1 MSPRGRLVLIFAIT
15 TVVTVGAA
23 SYSVSRFVAWHR
35 DGWAGVFYAPSFPE
49 QKGRVRASSQAPGE
63 VMMTYANTP
72 ADGKFHARDR
82 VLTVNGI
89 PIEQVVQ
96 LRKLEPK
103 LHRGDGVTYRV
114 LRANRV
120 FDIQLR
126 LASPFQ
132 SPFILLRI
140 SVAFIVAATFLI
152 VALLVAARQPEDRRA
167 LVFYIFAL
175 ISALAMV
182 GSAATV
188 YEQAGGRG
196 IVANFGF
203 NAISSVLVV
212 LCSFAY
218 APLILHFSLI
228 FPHDR
233 PILAKRPYLLR
244 WIYAAALLAALIVA
258 AILLLSL
265 KLFADPANLNKLGPA
280 LDDMVDRVVM
290 TMTIAGL
297 LIALQLSWIGRREG
311 LFRAFGRR
319 PFRAVFA
326 ILGTYIGAVKLLA
339 KSGIKI
345 IAFIAGISSILLPV
359 LVIAS
364 YPIIACIALMRSY
377 RESGVEEK
385 RQVQWP
391 LWGLFITV
399 VTKIVILAITI
410 IWTIYLSVTH
420 TSMLEW
426 RGFYEFLG
434 VVPTIVTIAIPLSF
448 AAAILKYRLM
458 NIDIIIRKTVAYAFL
473 TGAIIVMYLILVGGL
488 GTLLVSITGVQNQTM
503 VIASTLVV
511 ALLFVPLRNRLQTLV
526 DRNLFRH
533 KYDYPEALRAISAD
547 TLTANDL
554 ATFLRSAAEKIQQ
567 ALQNRA
573 VAIFVTRHEE
583 LVAAAK
589 VGLADSLVGTMR
601 MRREPLVPML
611 DRPFDPTRRQL
622 PDDFAAA
629 VKRVEAKLIVPVNT
643 PGTPANGFIA
653 LAPKLTN
660 APFDVEDIDFLRA
673 TADQLDL
680 GIDRIR
686 QQREEADYEQARSI
700 QQSLL
705 PREMPR
711 VEGVELSGIWQ
722 PARTMG
728 GDYYDVLK
736 LSDTELAV
744 CIGDVAGKGM
754 PAALL
759 MSGLQA
765 AVRASASGS
774 PRELCERVRRV
785 VVSSLT
791 GGRFVTFFYATI
803 DTAAMR
809 LRWCNA
815 GHNAP
820 VLARADGSVVR
831 LAEGGPAFSRL
842 FRDDPYTEKE
852 LALQRGDRLVL
863 FTDGVSEASGGE
875 GEMFGEPRIEELV
888 AANLALGAHELQQ
901 TVAGAATAF
910 SGGELD
916 DDLTLVVAAVY

>member
-1 MSPRGRLVLIFAIT
+1 MSARQRLYLIVAIT
-15 TVVTVGAA
+15 VVVVIGAA
-23 SYSVSRFVAWHR
+23 AYSASRFLQWHR
-35 DGWAGVFYAPSFPE
+35 DGWTGVFYAPSFPE
-49 QKGRVRASSQAPGE
+49 QKGQLKASSQSPGE

-72 ADGKFHARDR
+72 ADGVFKARDR
-82 VLTVNGI
+82 VVAVDGI
-89 PIEQVVQ
+89 PIEQIPR
-96 LRKLEPK
+96 LHELERT
-103 LHRGDGVTYRV
+103 LHRGDQVTYRV
-114 LRANRV
+114 LRGGKPV
-120 FDIQLR
+120 DLTLR
-126 LASPFQ
+126 LESPFR
-132 SPFILLRI
+132 SPFIVVRI
-140 SVAFIVAATFLI
+140 IISFIVALTFLV
-152 VALLVAARQPEDRRA
+152 VAVMVAARQPGDRRA
-167 LVFYIFAL
+167 QVFFIFAL
-175 ISALAMV
+175 ISAMALV
-182 GSAATV
+182 GAAVTS
-188 YEQAGGRG
+188 YDQAGGRG

-203 NAISSVLVV
+203 NAIASILVA

-233 PILAKRPYLLR
+233 PIIARRPYLLR
-244 WIYAAALLAALIVA
+244 WVYAAALLASFMVA
-258 AILLLSL
+258 AILLLVL
-265 KLFADPANLNKLGPA
+265 QLFADPANVQRMEPQLKHSIETFILA
-280 LDDMVDRVVM
+280 
-290 TMTIAGL
+290 MTIGGL
-297 LIALQLSWIGRREG
+297 LIALHLSWIGRREG
-311 LFRAFGRR
+311 LFRAFARR
-319 PFRAVFA
+319 PFRSVFA
-326 ILGTYIGAVKLLA
+326 LLGTYMGAVTLIA
-339 KSGIKI
+339 KAGIKI
-345 IAFIAGISSILLPV
+345 VAFIAGASSVFVPIA
-359 LVIAS
+359 VIAS
-364 YPIIACIALMRSY
+364 YPVLACIALVRSY

-391 LWGLFITV
+391 LWGLFIAVMTKIAVIVITVAWSIYLSATHAAMLDWRGVYQILGMVPTV
-399 VTKIVILAITI
+399 VTIL
-410 IWTIYLSVTH
+410 
-420 TSMLEW
+420 
-426 RGFYEFLG
+426 
-434 VVPTIVTIAIPLSF
+434 IPLSF

-473 TGAIIVMYLILVGGL
+473 TGAIIVLYLILVGGL

-511 ALLFVPLRNRLQTLV
+511 ALVFVPLRNRLQTLV

-554 ATFLRSAAEKIQQ
+554 NTFLTAAAEKTQQ

-573 VAIFVTRHEE
+573 VAIFVTRHDE

-589 VGLADSLVGTMR
+589 VGLADSLLGTMR
-601 MRREPLVPML
+601 MRRDALVPL
-611 DRPFDPTRRQL
+611 LERPFDPSRHPL
-622 PDDFAAA
+622 PEDATAAI
-629 VKRVEAKLIVPVNT
+629 KRIEAKLVVPINT

-653 LAPKLTN
+653 LAPKLSN
-660 APFDVEDIDFLRA
+660 APFDVEDIDFLRSV
-673 TADQLDL
+673 ADQLDL

-686 QQREEADYEQARSI
+686 QQREEADFEQARAI

-705 PREMPR
+705 PREMPK
-711 VEGVELSGIWQ
+711 VAGVELSGIWQ

-736 LSDTELAV
+736 LSDSELAV

-754 PAALL
+754 TAALL

-785 VVSSLT
+785 VVQSLT

-831 LAEGGPAFSRL
+831 LADGGPAFTRL
-842 FRDDPYTEKE
+842 FKDDPYSEKE
-852 LALQRGDRLVL
+852 IALQAGDRLVL
-863 FTDGVSEASGGE
+863 FTDGVSEASGGD
-875 GEMFGEPRIEELV
+875 GEMFGEPRLEQLV
-888 AANLALGAHELQQ
+888 VTNRDLGAQQLQQ
-901 TVAGAATAF
+901 TIAGFATAF
-910 SGGELD
+910 TGGELD
-916 DDLTLVVAAVY
+916 DDLTLVVAAL

>member
-1 MSPRGRLVLIFAIT
+1 MV
-15 TVVTVGAA
+15 AA
-23 SYSVSRFVAWHR
+23 AVYSASRFAAWHR
-35 DGWAGVFYAPSFPE
+35 DGWVGVFYAPSFPQ
-49 QKGRVRASSQAPGE
+49 QKGRIKASSQVPGE
-63 VMMTYANTP
+63 VMMTYSNTP
-72 ADGKFHARDR
+72 ADGVFQSHDR
-82 VLTVNGI
+82 VVSVNGI
-89 PIEQVVQ
+89 PIEDVAR
-96 LRKLEPK
+96 LRRLEPS
-103 LHRGDGVTYRV
+103 LHRGDRVTYRIR
-114 LRANRV
+114 RAGNV
-120 FDIQLR
+120 MDIPLR
-126 LASPFQ
+126 LASPFR
-132 SPFILLRI
+132 SPFLIVRI
-140 SVAFIVAATFLI
+140 SVSMIVAATFLI
-152 VALLVAARQPEDRRA
+152 VALMVAARQTGDRRA
-167 LVFYIFAL
+167 LVFFMFAL
-175 ISALAMV
+175 ISAMAMV
-182 GSAATV
+182 GSAATA
-188 YEQAGGRG
+188 YEQSGGRG
-196 IVANFGF
+196 VVANFGF

-228 FPHDR
+228 FPRDR
-233 PILAKRPYLLR
+233 PILAKRPNLLR
-244 WIYAAALLAALIVA
+244 WIYAGALLAALIIG

-265 KLFADPANLNKLGPA
+265 RLFSDPANFQHIEPQI
-280 LDDMVDRVVM
+280 DRLIDNVM
-290 TMTIAGL
+290 LTITIGGL
-297 LIALQLSWIGRREG
+297 VIALHLSWIGRREG
-311 LFRAFGRR
+311 LFTAFARR

-326 ILGTYIGAVKLLA
+326 ILGTYVGAVKLLA
-339 KSGIKI
+339 RTGVKAV
-345 IAFIAGISSILLPV
+345 AFIAGMSSVLLPV
-359 LVIAS
+359 VIIAS
-364 YPIIACIALMRSY
+364 YPIFACVALVRSY
-377 RESGVEEK
+377 RQSGVEEK

-399 VTKIVILAITI
+399 VTKIVILAVTI
-410 IWTIYLSVTH
+410 GLTIYLQFTH
-420 TSMLEW
+420 AAMLEF

-434 VVPTIVTIAIPLSF
+434 VVPTIVTIVIPLSF

-488 GTLLVSITGVQNQTM
+488 GTLLVSITGVHNQTM

-511 ALLFVPLRNRLQTLV
+511 ALVFVPLRNRLQTLV

-533 KYDYPEALRAISAD
+533 KYDYPEALRAIAAD

-554 ATFLRSAAEKIQQ
+554 GTFLTSAAEKTQQ

-573 VAIFVTRHEE
+573 VAIFVTRHDE

-601 MRREPLVPML
+601 MRREPLLPLL
-611 DRPFDPTRRQL
+611 DRPFDPALQSL
-622 PDDFAAA
+622 PDDAAA
-629 VKRVEAKLIVPVNT
+629 ALKRVEAKLVVPVNT

-653 LAPKLTN
+653 LAAKLTN
-660 APFDVEDIDFLRA
+660 APFDLEDVDFLRSV
-673 TADQLDL
+673 ADQLDL

-700 QQSLL
+700 QESLL
-705 PREMPR
+705 PREMPH
-711 VEGVELSGIWQ
+711 VAGVELSGIWQ

-736 LSDTELAV
+736 LSDSELAV

-785 VVSSLT
+785 VVSSLS

-803 DTAAMR
+803 DTAAMS

-820 VLARADGSVVR
+820 VLARADGSIER

-842 FRDDPYTEKE
+842 FKGDPYTEKE
-852 LALQRGDRLVL
+852 IAIQPGDRLVL
-863 FTDGVSEASGGE
+863 FTDGVSEASGGD
-875 GEMFGEPRIEELV
+875 GEMFGEPRIEQLV
-888 AANLALGAHELQQ
+888 VANRALGAQELQQ
-901 TVAGAATAF
+901 TIAGTATAF

-916 DDLTLVVAAVY
+916 DDLTLVVAAVNGTLTPPA